1 MNVNKLLTK
10 INLTQTSNTGRIKY
24 IVIHYV
30 GATGGAKANCQY
42 YASQYVGASA
52 HYYVDFDGSVWQ
64 SVEDKDTAWHCGAK
78 SYKHPE
84 CRNANSIG
92 IEMCV
97 RNKGSMAD
105 TSRDWYFEDATV
117 AGAVQ
122 LTKELMAKY
131 NIPADHVIRHYDVT
145 GKICPNPYVYN
156 HTKNTWDAF
165 KAQISSVQTS
175 KPVQPADWKATGTA
189 TCGRNNVNVRQ
200 SPGGTILLSLNKGN
214 RFEVDGEVSGSWTHV
229 KVQSVIGWMSTQ
241 YVVPDKPA
249 PNPTAQPAAP
259 ATGNPIIRDGQMHC
273 NNFCNAGLKVDGF
286 RGAATVKGSVMVL
299 QQAANMDY
307 GAGLKVDGIK
317 GAKTDAALR
326 GHTVRIGESQEM
338 VRALQILLMLHGYD
352 PKGVDGSFGA
362 GCDAAVRRYQADH
375 GLTVD
380 GIAGYNT
387 FKSLIA

>member
-1 MNVNKLLTK
+1 MN
-10 INLTQTSNTGRIKY
+10 INRNYISAQNTYTGNNPQY
-24 IVIHYV
+24 IVVHNTDNFSA
-30 GATGGAKANCQY
+30 GANALAHAKAQHNGNF
-42 YASQYVGASA
+42 SGMSA
-52 HYYVDFDGSVWQ
+52 HYYVDDG
-64 SVEDKDTAWHCGAK
+64 DTAYQAAEHRLGTWHCGK
-78 SYKHPE
+78 NYGGKLFGTVSN
-84 CRNANSIG
+84 RNSIG

-97 RNKGSMAD
+97 QKGYDYEKAFQN
-105 TSRDWYFEDATV
+105 TAELVR
-117 AGAVQ
+117 Q
-122 LTKELMAKY
+122 LMAQTG
-131 NIPADHVIRHYDVT
+131 IPADRVLQHYDVCA
-145 GKICPNPYVYN
+145 KNCPSQIRA
-156 HTKNTWDAF
+156 KGDWQRF
-165 KAQISSVQTS
+165 KALISGTQTP
-175 KPVQPADWKATGTA
+175 KPVQPAEQPADWKATGTA
-189 TCGRNNVNVRQ
+189 TCGGDSVRVRQ

-249 PNPTAQPAAP
+249 PVANPTAQPAAP

-273 NNFCNAGLKVDGF
+273 NNFCNAGLKADGI
-286 RGAATVKGSVMVL
+286 RGTATVKGSVMVL

-307 GAGLKVDGIK
+307 GAGLKIDGLP
-317 GAKTDAALR
+317 GSKTDAALR

-362 GCDAAVRRYQADH
+362 GCDAAVRQYQADH